1 MSSLGIDEG
10 SLVSK
15 DLQLEK
21 PATISSTHQLLEP
34 DDERVCVHCCS
45 KCSRR
50 GRATDQSN
58 RGPISV
64 APASR
69 LDLNFLFPLYCY
81 LDVISAL
88 RNVPFRNPRKALR
101 PAESTFFC
109 FGSFILNSP
118 KYKRE
123 REKTNK
129 TKQRNQNKYS
139 CIVSALVQFHPRVH
153 AASRRSMVAGFSGS
167 SNLTKRDSAI
177 QR

>member
-1 MSSLGIDEG
+1 VSSLGIDEG

-109 FGSFILNSP
+109 FGAFILY
-118 KYKRE
+118 KFAKIQKRE
-123 REKTNK
+123 EKKKK
-129 TKQRNQNKYS
+129 TKQNKEIKIN
-139 CIVSALVQFHPRVH
+139 IVVL
-153 AASRRSMVAGFSGS
+153 
-167 SNLTKRDSAI
+167 
-177 QR
+177 